1 MTGDGDRFEIERI
14 VDKRYRNDRLEYLI
28 KWRGYPDSQNT
39 WEPSS
44 NVEGEQESELLAEY
58 EISHKQQQQKML
70 NSGPRSAINNFSP
83 NKRRNEEVNNNT
95 MKKRPLGGT
104 SGLQSSNTSSGF
116 DRGFEAE
123 KALGATDSAGE
134 LMLLVKWRHSDEA
147 DLVPA
152 RIVNAKCPALV
163 IQFYEQHSFW
173 TRLPKVNQNGGSMI
187 R

>member
-1 MTGDGDRFEIERI
+1 MTNESERFEIERI

-39 WEPSS
+39 WEPS
-44 NVEGEQESELLAEY
+44 NNIEGEQESELLAEY
-58 EISHKQQQQKML
+58 ETHNKQQQKIL
-70 NSGPRSAINNFSP
+70 NSGSRSAINTLSP
-83 NKRRNEEVNNNT
+83 NKHRNDEVINNA
-95 MKKRPLGGT
+95 MKKRPFGS
-104 SGLQSSNTSSGF
+104 SGLQSLNTSNGF

-123 KALGATDSAGE
+123 KVLGATDSAGE

-152 RIVNAKCPALV
+152 RIVNVKCPRLV
-163 IQFYEQHSFW
+163 IEFYEQHSFW
-173 TRLPKVNQNGGSMI
+173 VRLPKINQNAASTI

>member
-1 MTGDGDRFEIERI
+1 MINEDARFEIERI
-14 VDKRYRNDRLEYLI
+14 VDKRYRNDHVEYLI

-44 NVEGEQESELLAEY
+44 NIEGAQESELLAEY
-58 EISHKQQQQKML
+58 EIYNKQQQQKIL
-70 NSGPRSAINNFSP
+70 NSGSRSTINTLSP
-83 NKRRNEEVNNNT
+83 NKYTNDEVINNAI
-95 MKKRPLGGT
+95 KKRPLGT
-104 SGLQSSNTSSGF
+104 SNLQSLNTSNGF

-123 KALGATDSAGE
+123 KILGATDSAGE

-152 RIVNAKCPALV
+152 RIVNVKCPRLV
-163 IQFYEQHSFW
+163 IEFYEQHSFW
-173 TRLPKVNQNGGSMI
+173 VRLPKVNQNGGSTI

>member
-1 MTGDGDRFEIERI
+1 MADEGSERFEIERI

-44 NVEGEQESELLAEY
+44 NIEGEQESELLAEY
-58 EISHKQQQQKML
+58 EAYNKQQQHKL
-70 NSGPRSAINNFSP
+70 GNSGQRPLLNNNNNISP
-83 NKRRNEEVNNNT
+83 SKRRNDELMNSG
-95 MKKRPLGGT
+95 MKKRPGF
-104 SGLQSSNTSSGF
+104 QSTNTPSGF

-123 KALGATDSAGE
+123 KVLGATDSAGE

-152 RIVNAKCPALV
+152 RIVNVKCPNLV
-163 IQFYEQHSFW
+163 IEFYEQHSFW
-173 TRLPKVNQNGGSMI
+173 VRLPKLNQTDGSTT

>member
-1 MTGDGDRFEIERI
+1 MTGESERFEIERI
-14 VDKRYRNDRLEYLI
+14 VDKRYRNDRIEYLI
-28 KWRGYPDSQNT
+28 KWRGYPESQNT

-58 EISHKQQQQKML
+58 ETHNKQQQQKIL
-70 NSGPRSAINNFSP
+70 NSGLRSTINTLSSNTH
-83 NKRRNEEVNNNT
+83 RNDDVINNT
-95 MKKRPLGGT
+95 MKKRSLGT
-104 SGLQSSNTSSGF
+104 SGLQSLNTSNGF

-123 KALGATDSAGE
+123 KILGATDSAGE

-152 RIVNAKCPALV
+152 RIVNVKCPRLV
-163 IQFYEQHSFW
+163 IEFYEQHSFW
-173 TRLPKVNQNGGSMI
+173 TRLPKINHNVESMM

>member
-1 MTGDGDRFEIERI
+1 MADDVGERFEIERI

-39 WEPSS
+39 WEPS
-44 NVEGEQESELLAEY
+44 NNIEGEQESELLAEY
-58 EISHKQQQQKML
+58 EAFNKQQQKSL
-70 NSGPRSAINNFSP
+70 NSGQRSALNNNLSP
-83 NKRRNEEVNNNT
+83 SKRRPEET
-95 MKKRPLGGT
+95 MSSGMKKRPGF
-104 SGLQSSNTSSGF
+104 QSTNTPSGF

-123 KALGATDSAGE
+123 KVLGATDSAGE

-152 RIVNAKCPALV
+152 RIVNMKCPNLV
-163 IQFYEQHSFW
+163 IEFYEQHSFW
-173 TRLPKVNQNGGSMI
+173 VRLPKLNQTDGSTT